1 MAIEGLLNHTTSDDF
16 YFQTISDF
24 SDWCKQRN
32 LILNTNKTKEMVIDF
47 SRSFSVESAAFIDS
61 KEIEKVIS
69 FKYLGTFFSEDLK
82 WRVNSDSL

>member
-1 MAIEGLLNHTTSDDF
+1 
-16 YFQTISDF
+16 
-24 SDWCKQRN
+24 
-32 LILNTNKTKEMVIDF
+32 MVIDF